1 MTKTISWDCVHCKNY
16 VTAPI
21 RKGAVICPQCQA
33 AGDPIAADDFNF
45 EQCPLC
51 PCSQFYTSKDF
62 NQALGC
68 AIMLIGIVFVP
79 MTYGLSLPAM
89 ALIDWLLY
97 RKIPLIAICY
107 RCGAEFR
114 GFRKLPEH
122 FRPFLHHI
130 GEKYD
135 RYRK

>member
-1 MTKTISWDCVHCKNY
+1 MNTNKPAISNTT
-16 VTAPI
+16 VTRNVNDLDQI
-21 RKGAVICPQCQA
+21 FQTCPV
-33 AGDPIAADDFNF
+33 
-45 EQCPLC
+45 CPGK
-51 PCSQFYTSKDF
+51 QFYLDKDF

-68 AIMLIGIVFVP
+68 AIMLLGIVFVP

-97 RKIPLIAICY
+97 RRIPFMAICY

-114 GFRKLPEH
+114 GFTFPEH
-122 FRPFLHHI
+122 FKPFLHHI
-130 GEKYD
+130 GSKYD